1 MSGII
6 SKHILSIQVI
16 PYRRVS
22 KDDLLPQVIAFKEDD
37 KYYLA
42 GLSQIARE
50 LKALLPEIEA
60 RSYRSIL
67 ATLEVRTGTQL
78 DAAVFADF
86 LAKIKVL
93 PEAGE

>member
-1 MSGII
+1 MSQHLIEIKVKPFRG
-6 SKHILSIQVI
+6 LDEV
-16 PYRRVS
+16 V
-22 KDDLLPQVIAFKEDD
+22 PQIIAFKEGD

-42 GLSQIARE
+42 GWEQTVEA

-67 ATLEVRTGTQL
+67 MTLEVRRGTQL

-86 LAKIKVL
+86 LANIKVL